1 MDLKDYFDYNTG
13 LGVLSTSDNKGHVDT
28 AIYSRPH
35 VFEDGTIAFIMRDR
49 LSHKNLQSNS
59 HAAYLFKEDGK
70 GYKGKRLY
78 LTKVKE
84 EQDSDLLYQLRRRVY
99 GASSDEKDPKY
110 LVFFKVDNELPLI
123 GTSDKK

>member
-1 MDLKDYFDYNTG
+1 MNLKDYFDSNTG
-13 LGVLSTSDNKGHVDT
+13 IGVLSTSDDKGHVDA

-35 VFEDGTIAFIMRDR
+35 IFDDGTIAFIMRDR

-59 HAAYLFKEDGK
+59 YAAYLFKEDRK

-84 EQDSDLLYQLRRRVY
+84 EQDSELLFQLRRRDY
-99 GASSDEKDPKY
+99 SASSNENDPKY

-123 GTSDKK
+123 GPGEKE

>member
-1 MDLKDYFDYNTG
+1 MSLKDYFNKNKG
-13 LGVLSTSDNKGHVDT
+13 LGVLSTSDNEGHVDT

-35 VFEDGTIAFIMRDR
+35 VFDDGNIAFIMRDR
-49 LSHKNLQSNS
+49 LSYKNLQSNS

-84 EQDSDLLYQLRRRVY
+84 ERDSELLYQLRRRDY
-99 GASSDEKDPKY
+99 SASSDENDPKY
-110 LVFFKVDNELPLI
+110 LVFFKVENELPLV
-123 GTSDKK
+123 GAGEN